1 MTPRERV
8 FAALNHQQP
17 DRVPRFEVWIDAF
30 VEELGGGDLASAYVR
45 AGQDG
50 VILPTRTPVGSNA
63 WRDGVD
69 EWGRTWRAGTY
80 AGGVVDTDADLRR
93 YSTPASYAD
102 LFFNPA
108 EAAQTAARYPD
119 HCLFYGTHAGP
130 FTAAYMAMGFERF
143 FVRLLDDP
151 AFVHRLLDDR
161 TAWCIALFQRAIDL
175 GAELLVL
182 GDDAA
187 HRSGP
192 MISPRA
198 WREHVLPYHRRIVE
212 SLSVPVIWHSD
223 GDVRSLLPMAIEAGF
238 VGMHGLEPA
247 AGIDLAQV
255 RREYGRDLVLVGNVD
270 VGVLSGTD
278 LDAVRQE
285 VARCIAQSAPQGAP
299 PGGFMLSTCNSIF
312 RGMNRAAVLELFR
325 CEGEVGVYQ

>member
-8 FAALNHQQP
+8 FAALNHRQT

-30 VEELGGGDLASAYVR
+30 VKELGDGDLATAYVR

-50 VILPTRTPVGSNA
+50 VILPSRSPAGSNA

-69 EWGRTWRAGTY
+69 EWGRVWKAGMY
-80 AGGVVDTDADLRR
+80 AGGVVATDADLRR
-93 YSTPASYAD
+93 YTTPAGYAD
-102 LFFNPA
+102 MLFDA
-108 EAAQTAARYPD
+108 DRIAQVRARYPD

-130 FTAAYMAMGFERF
+130 FTAAYMAMGFESF
-143 FVRLLDDP
+143 FVRLRDDP
-151 AFVHRLLDDR
+151 SFVHRLLANR
-161 TAWCIALFQRAIDL
+161 TVWCIALFQRAIDL

-198 WREHVLPYHRRIVE
+198 WRDHVLPYHRRIVE
-212 SLSVPVIWHSD
+212 ALSVPTIWHSD
-223 GDVRSLLPMAIEAGF
+223 GDVTSLLPMAIEAGF
-238 VGMHGLEPA
+238 AGVHGLEPA

-255 RREYGRDLVLVGNVD
+255 KRQHGRDLVLIGNVD
-270 VGVLSGTD
+270 VGVLSSAD
-278 LDAVRQE
+278 LDAVRRE
-285 VARCIAQSAPQGAP
+285 VSRCVAQGASQDALR
-299 PGGFMLSTCNSIF
+299 GGFMISTCNSIF
-312 RGMNRAAVLELFR
+312 AGMNLDAVIELFR
-325 CEGEVGVYQ
+325 CEREVGFYP